1 MDYQQISC
9 SLFDRIENLA
19 VAKRILEITYI
30 TEENNNNNTVKG
42 FIKNV
47 FSEDKAE
54 YLLINNVKIRLD
66 KIKSIKEL

>member
-30 TEENNNNNTVKG
+30 TEENDNNIVKG
-42 FIKNV
+42 FIKNI
-47 FSEDKAE
+47 FSENKAE

>member
-9 SLFDRIENLA
+9 SLFDRIESLA
-19 VAKRILEITYI
+19 VTKRIVEITYI
-30 TEENNNNNTVKG
+30 SDETENNTVKG

-47 FSEDKAE
+47 FSENKAE
-54 YLLINNVKIRLD
+54 YLLINGVTIRLD

>member
-30 TEENNNNNTVKG
+30 TEENDNNIVKG

>member
-9 SLFDRIENLA
+9 SLFDRIESLA
-19 VAKRILEITYI
+19 VTKRILEITYI
-30 TEENNNNNTVKG
+30 TEENDNNIVKG
-42 FIKNV
+42 FIKNI
-47 FSEDKAE
+47 FSENKAE

>member
-30 TEENNNNNTVKG
+30 TEENDINTVKG